1 MAYLRQVH
9 CKSIYTKMGHHN
21 GTPTSID
28 DFEPVKDKV
37 PVANPA
43 QFFRDHGRDY
53 FVCCADFKIM
63 ALVLVKPKDIATVKT
78 APFFREALRQQ
89 AEELLVIPFSQL
101 ARVAAEVASDVAP
114 ITTILLYHTTRCGST
129 LLIKALEASGLMHT
143 VSEPDVFISFCR
155 NVYPEKDIPEDDMEM
170 VLEVIRHTNKLFNYT
185 LFQQDPSKTV
195 TCYKTRGQVCRPTN
209 LYVMPSPFIFSID
222 CVIADLLQ
230 KALPDVKNIFLYRD
244 LVSTVDSYTRLL
256 AEGRYWKYW
265 ILTSLGLDSVLVSN
279 GVGVSPTPP
288 WENPS
293 FASIPVSHGVVWF
306 YACLWLV
313 IMQSAHKLTIK
324 DTNQNECFNV
334 IVRYEEVCKY
344 KEEIVLKI
352 IDDLGIKGVDEDA
365 KVKMKEAFGV
375 NSQVGHNLA
384 SKGLGGGKGWMGDWE
399 RGIMS
404 KILDH
409 TNTGINRSDFVLNG
423 TLTQI

>member
-53 FVCCADFKIM
+53 FVCCADFQNM
-63 ALVLVKPKDIATVKT
+63 ALVLVKPKDITTVKT

-89 AEELLVIPFSQL
+89 TEELLVIPFSQL

-155 NVYPEKDIPEDDMEM
+155 NVYPEKDIPEDDMKM
-170 VLEVIRHTNKLFNYT
+170 VLDVIRHTNKLFNYT

-195 TCYKTRGQVCRPTN
+195 TCYKTRGQ
-209 LYVMPSPFIFSID
+209 D

-230 KALPDVKNIFLYRD
+230 RALPDVKNIFLYRD

-256 AEGRYWKYW
+256 AEERYWKYW
-265 ILTSLGLDSVLVSN
+265 ILASLGLDSVLVSN
-279 GVGVSPTPP
+279 GVGVSPAPP

-293 FASIPVSHGVVWF
+293 FASTPVPHGVVWF

-313 IMQSAHKLTIK
+313 IMQSAHKLTK
-324 DTNQNECFNV
+324 TDTHQCFHV
-334 IVRYEEVCKY
+334 ILRYEEVCKY

-352 IDDLGIKGVDEDA
+352 IDDLGIKCVDEDA
-365 KVKMKEAFGV
+365 KLKMKEAFGV

-384 SKGLGGGKGWMGDWE
+384 SKGLGGGKCWMGDWE

-409 TNTGINRSDFVLNG
+409 TNTGINRSDFELNG